1 MEQLRTGMSVCALEK
16 LFQHIGEIGSLIVI
30 IVGSVRRAVP
40 NLIQPSC
47 LVRGQDGRFGP
58 SKKTART
65 TKCPAL
71 MGVIKVQQIVRPND
85 KGRRK

>member
-1 MEQLRTGMSVCALEK
+1 MRVCALEK
-16 LFQHIGEIGSLIVI
+16 LFQHVGEIDSLVIIII

-71 MGVIKVQQIVRPND
+71 MGVIKVQQIVRRNE
-85 KGRRK
+85 KGERK